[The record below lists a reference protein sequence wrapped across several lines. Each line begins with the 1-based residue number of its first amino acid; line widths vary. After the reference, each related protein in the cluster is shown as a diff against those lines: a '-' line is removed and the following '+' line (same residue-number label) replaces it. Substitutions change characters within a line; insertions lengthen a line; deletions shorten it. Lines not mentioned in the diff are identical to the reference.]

1 MGSAIWETAVGQAV
15 TEFLQR
21 AVAYAPNVAGAIGL
35 VALGWLLAVTLR
47 AVSVRVLTGV
57 LGLLGRYP
65 RLGQA
70 LARSRMGPGFAQ
82 LASGLIFW
90 LVMTLFVAAAVER
103 LDLPLA
109 AALVSA
115 LAAYLPRVLL
125 GLVIVFA
132 ALVAGQYAR
141 GGVSAAASA
150 AGLPQA
156 ALLGATTQVVLLFF
170 GVVTAADLLGIHST
184 LLTVVVAVSVGAL
197 LGGATLAFGLGSG
210 PAVANIISMFYVLK
224 TYRVGQHVR
233 VGDVEG
239 EIVELAQTGVVIS
252 VPEGRV
258 LVPGRRFADDVS
270 VLVTGGRS

>member
-1 MGSAIWETAVGQAV
+1 MGSGIWDTAVGQAV
-15 TEFLQR
+15 AEFLRR
-21 AVAYAPNVAGAIGL
+21 AVEYLPSVVGAAGL
-35 VALGWLLAVTLR
+35 VIVGWLLAVVLR
-47 AVSVRVLTGV
+47 FVSARVLS
-57 LGLLGRYP
+57 GLLA
-65 RLGQA
+65 L
-70 LARSRMGPGFAQ
+70 LARQPRIGHALDRSRLGPGFAR
-82 LASGLIFW
+82 LASHVIYW
-90 LVMTLFVAAAVER
+90 LVLTLFVAAAVER

-125 GLVIVFA
+125 GLAIVFA
-132 ALVAGQYAR
+132 ALVAGQFAR
-141 GGVSAAASA
+141 TGVSAAAGA

-184 LLTVVVAVSVGAL
+184 LLTVVVAVAVGAL

-224 TYRVGQHVR
+224 TYRVGQQVR
-233 VGDVEG
+233 VGDIEG
-239 EIVELAQTGVVIS
+239 EIVEITQTGVVIA

-258 LVPGRRFADDVS
+258 LVPGRRFIDDVS
-270 VLVTGGRS
+270 LLITGGRA